1 MVTGNT
7 TSRDDLITD
16 VKSGLNN
23 VEELLK
29 EAATSTGDK
38 AAELRDSALTALKR
52 ARETL
57 VDVQDTVVERG
68 KAAARA
74 TDDYVHDNPWRSL
87 GMAVAAGIVIGL
99 LINRR

>member
-1 MVTGNT
+1 MATGN

-23 VEELLK
+23 VEELLR
-29 EAATSTGDK
+29 EAASSTGDR
-38 AAELRDSALTALKR
+38 ATELRASAMASLRT
-52 ARETL
+52 ARESL
-57 VDVQDTVVERG
+57 VDLQESMLERG
-68 KAAARA
+68 KKAARA

-87 GMAVAAGIVIGL
+87 GIAVATGFVIGL

>member
-1 MVTGNT
+1 MAIGKI
-7 TSRDDLITD
+7 SREDLITD

-23 VEELLK
+23 VEELLR
-29 EAATSTGDK
+29 EAAASTGDR
-38 AAELRDSALTALKR
+38 ATELRATAMTSLR
-52 ARETL
+52 NARESL
-57 VDVQDTVVERG
+57 VDLQGSVVQRG

-87 GMAVAAGIVIGL
+87 GMAVAAGFVIGL

>member
-1 MVTGNT
+1 MAIGN

-23 VEELLK
+23 VEELLR
-29 EAATSTGDK
+29 EAASSTGDR
-38 AAELRDSALTALKR
+38 ATELRASAMASLRT
-52 ARETL
+52 ARESL
-57 VDVQDTVVERG
+57 LDLQEEMLERG
-68 KAAARA
+68 KKAARA

-87 GMAVAAGIVIGL
+87 GIAVATGFVIGL

>member
-1 MVTGNT
+1 MTTGN

-23 VEELLK
+23 VEELLR
-29 EAATSTGDK
+29 EAASSTGDR
-38 AAELRDSALTALKR
+38 ATELRASAMASLRT
-52 ARETL
+52 ARESL
-57 VDVQDTVVERG
+57 VDLQESMLERG
-68 KAAARA
+68 KKAARA

-87 GMAVAAGIVIGL
+87 GIAVATGFVIGL